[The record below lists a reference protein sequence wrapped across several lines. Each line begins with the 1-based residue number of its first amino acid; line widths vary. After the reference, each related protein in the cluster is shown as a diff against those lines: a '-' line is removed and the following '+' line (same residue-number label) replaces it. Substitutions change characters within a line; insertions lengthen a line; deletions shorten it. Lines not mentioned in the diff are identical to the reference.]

1 VSEDA
6 DFLATWGELPRAERA
21 RIRRQV
27 RLGRPFDYSGE
38 ARLGVEYANF
48 QRSRVWVRMFWI
60 WFLPGLLL
68 SLGIAAQIHPIVIGI
83 VIALAAQAVF
93 ARRNL
98 ARVELINSDLLK
110 G

>member
-1 VSEDA
+1 MSDDSE
-6 DFLATWGELPRAERA
+6 FLARWGELPRTERA

-27 RLGRPFDYSGE
+27 RLGRRLDNPEE
-38 ARLGVEYANF
+38 AKLGVEYAKF
-48 QRSRVWVRMFWI
+48 QRSRIWVRTFWI

-68 SLGIAAQIHPIVIGI
+68 SLGIASRSHPILVGM
-83 VIALAAQAVF
+83 VLALAAQAVF

-98 ARVELINSDLLK
+98 ARAELINSDLL

>member
-1 VSEDA
+1 MKDDS
-6 DFLATWGELPRAERA
+6 DFLARWGELPRTERA

-27 RLGRPFDYSGE
+27 RLGRPFDDRE
-38 ARLGVEYANF
+38 KAELGVEYANF
-48 QRSRVWVRMFWI
+48 QLSRIWVRMFWI

-68 SLGIAAQIHPIVIGI
+68 SLGIAARIHPIVVGI
-83 VIALAAQAVF
+83 VLALAAQAVF

-98 ARVELINSDLLK
+98 GRVESINSELLK

>member
-6 DFLATWGELPRAERA
+6 EFLARWGELPRPERA

-27 RLGRPFDYSGE
+27 RLGRPFDNSEE

-83 VIALAAQAVF
+83 VLALAAQAVF
-93 ARRNL
+93 ARWNL
-98 ARVELINSDLLK
+98 ARVERINSDLLK